1 MNITCI
7 GVGNMGGAVARRLAT
22 SGFPTTVFD
31 LDQNAITR
39 CVEAGARHADS
50 LETAVGE
57 ADAVLT
63 SLPTTALV
71 IETVEQLAELLP
83 QGRIIMDI
91 STIDPHTARNAAT
104 TCEEHGLRFVACS
117 LGKTPMHAENGQ
129 IPLFVG
135 GDDTAISE
143 LGGILDR
150 IGEKTYLFDDVEG
163 ATTFKLVSNFIGMS
177 NVAVLAE
184 GLALAQQAGIPADL
198 FTEALA
204 DTGAVSFQSD
214 VRLPWM
220 LERDWKARFGIDLA
234 AKDVGLAID
243 AAQTWALG
251 TPVGAAAL
259 AQLQAA
265 SGRGFGDDD
274 VAAVAKLY
282 TEETSQ

>member
-7 GVGNMGGAVARRLAT
+7 GVGNMGGAVARRLAAG
-22 SGFPTTVFD
+22 GFPTTVFD
-31 LDQNAITR
+31 IDQNAIAR
-39 CVEAGARHADS
+39 CVEAGAGHADS

-57 ADAVLT
+57 ADAVVT

-71 IETVEQLAELLP
+71 IETVEHLAQLLP

-104 TCEEHGLRFVACS
+104 TCAEHGLRFVACS
-117 LGKTPMHAENGQ
+117 LGKTPIHAENGQ

-143 LGGILDR
+143 LSGVLDR

-243 AAQTWALG
+243 AAQTWALD

-259 AQLQAA
+259 EQLQAA
-265 SGRGFGDDD
+265 SGKGFGDDD

-282 TEETSQ
+282 TEETSR